1 MRVLSP
7 ESQTHDLDAL
17 THRRDA
23 PWRVPTRQVRLSS
36 DELHTENTESTERW
50 CRVRADL
57 QSARREYRDLQSRY
71 NWFIALQM
79 LILNAVGL
87 QIRQNGFI
95 RFFFYHELHGNYSAN
110 MIKECPI
117 GQKSNKSIQICQIF
131 IIIAMGICL
140 ICKDLNDFSPQAT
153 REKVTI
159 QRIWLRSALSGR
171 NPTNR
176 FKSVK
181 SL

>member
-1 MRVLSP
+1 
-7 ESQTHDLDAL
+7 
-17 THRRDA
+17 
-23 PWRVPTRQVRLSS
+23 
-36 DELHTENTESTERW
+36 
-50 CRVRADL
+50 
-57 QSARREYRDLQSRY
+57 
-71 NWFIALQM
+71 M

-140 ICKDLNDFSPQAT
+140 ICKDLKDFSPQAT
-153 REKVTI
+153 QKRDSLNSYISRIKAKLMIVGRQIRAIREI
-159 QRIWLRSALSGR
+159 RGE
-171 NPTNR
+171 
-176 FKSVK
+176 FY
-181 SL
+181 